1 MSTVPFLH
9 ALTLS
14 VRWCANLA
22 PAAREDRNG
31 VRACDKGKEEER
43 CAEGENMIER
53 EVWLVI

>member
-22 PAAREDRNG
+22 PAAREDGNG

-43 CAEGENMIER
+43 CAKGENMMER
-53 EVWLVI
+53 EV